1 MIKTIIKIV
10 VIVLGYVAAGVL
22 LFQVIKTNDKIDKA
36 QEKYK
41 ICEQEKG
48 EAEVIHNEAI
58 MAKDA
63 EKEALQTKVEELEKE
78 VAELK
83 KN

>member
-1 MIKTIIKIV
+1 MIKTIIKIAV
-10 VIVLGYVAAGVL
+10 VVLGYVAAGVL

>member
-10 VIVLGYVAAGVL
+10 VVILGYVAAGVL

>member
-1 MIKTIIKIV
+1 MIKTIIKIA
-10 VIVLGYVAAGVL
+10 IAVLGYIAAGFL
-22 LFQVIKTNDKIDKA
+22 LYQVIKIDHKIDKA
-36 QEKYK
+36 QEKYE

-58 MAKDA
+58 MVKDA